1 MEHGGSGTLG
11 DLRSAISRGVND
23 HIAFFMIVPTF
34 ILIGFVFVY
43 PVFRLLYQSFHLSTP
58 GIPSVYVGLDN
69 YVQILESGLFWS
81 FVENTFLYATGSLL
95 LTITFGLL
103 IALAINHVHR
113 EYLKGFY
120 TTVLMFPWAIPVAVV
135 GLMWRWLLAGNQWGF
150 VNRLLLDLNL
160 IQNSIPW
167 LAKSSMA
174 LPLVVMVD
182 AWMRVPF
189 AMIIFLAGLQSIPQ
203 HMYDAARV
211 DGATTLQAFWNITIP
226 YLRPYF
232 AVVGLITWI
241 FAFRSFSLIFALTG
255 GGPGTATTT
264 LSIHIYQRGMQN
276 LRFGYASAVATILVV
291 FSLVIAVY
299 YVKIT
304 IERSEE

>member
-1 MEHGGSGTLG
+1 MEHEGSGTLG
-11 DLRSAISRGVND
+11 ALRSTISRVVND

-34 ILIGFVFVY
+34 ILIGIVFVY

-58 GIPSVYVGLDN
+58 GVPSVYVGLDN
-69 YVQILESGLFWS
+69 YVMILESGRFWS

-135 GLMWRWLLAGNQWGF
+135 GLMWRWLLAGSQWGF

-160 IQNSIPW
+160 IQNSIPF
-167 LAKSSMA
+167 LAKPSMA
-174 LPLVVMVD
+174 LPIVVMVD

-304 IERSEE
+304 IEGSEE